1 MTKKRRRLFK
11 PTVVFLSAVFLI
23 FVIFF
28 ASLNLARQLYPT
40 KYSDFVES
48 YTLEYNLQK
57 SFVYAVIKCES
68 GFDERAVSSV
78 GAKGLMQIMPE
89 TFLWLQGKTGE
100 ELSEE
105 MLFDAE
111 TNIKYGSLLYSGLI
125 KNFGDVKT
133 AVAAYHAGWGNV
145 KKWLSDKRYSKDGKT
160 LYDIPFPSTKH
171 YVERV
176 MKTQKIYEK
185 LYNINQED

>member
-11 PTVVFLSAVFLI
+11 PTVVFFSAVFLI

-111 TNIKYGSLLYSGLI
+111 QQLANAQEERQSDNSSTIEERGHYSENLHALLSNPSELI
-125 KNFGDVKT
+125 KALRPHT
-133 AVAAYHAGWGNV
+133 
-145 KKWLSDKRYSKDGKT
+145 S
-160 LYDIPFPSTKH
+160 P
-171 YVERV
+171 
-176 MKTQKIYEK
+176 
-185 LYNINQED
+185 